1 MKMGARMKFHLALG
15 VIVWVMI
22 AVWLVRLSMG
32 LVHLSKDQNPVMLV
46 CGSAG
51 GLVGRHFVSRHAKKI
66 VAQRKDTRT
75 IP

>member
-1 MKMGARMKFHLALG
+1 MKFHMTLG

-32 LVHLSKDQNPVMLV
+32 LDHLSKDQIPVMLV
-46 CGSAG
+46 CGSVG
-51 GLVGRHFVSRHAKKI
+51 GLAGWYFVSRHAKKI

-75 IP
+75 IQ